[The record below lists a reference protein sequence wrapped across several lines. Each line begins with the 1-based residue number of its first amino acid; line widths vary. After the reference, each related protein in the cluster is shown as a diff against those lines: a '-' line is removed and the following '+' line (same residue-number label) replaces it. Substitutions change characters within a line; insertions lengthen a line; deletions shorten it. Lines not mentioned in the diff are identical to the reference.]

1 MPTYPSNMKVFAFAE
16 VIIIILNE
24 LIVGWHSNISKY
36 EIKNDQVKGVL
47 GFRGPRAGNF
57 GG

>member
-47 GFRGPRAGNF
+47 GF
-57 GG
+57 